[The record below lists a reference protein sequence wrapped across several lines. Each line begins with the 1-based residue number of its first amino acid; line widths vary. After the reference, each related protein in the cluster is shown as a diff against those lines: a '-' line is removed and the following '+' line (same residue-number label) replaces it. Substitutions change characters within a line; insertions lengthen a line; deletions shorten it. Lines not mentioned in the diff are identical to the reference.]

1 MADEDS
7 SNLRPIFVDD
17 EFTTETYDYLN
28 ISENYNVTTII
39 NNTFEKVR
47 PTANATVTI
56 SMLQEVTHYIFVY
69 YTPLITF
76 TGSIGNI
83 LSILVFFR
91 TKLRKLSS
99 SYYLAALGVSDT
111 GFLLVNFFQWLNFF
125 DIHLYNTDIL
135 CQLFTFL
142 SGLCAALSVWFVVA
156 FTVERFIA
164 VLYPLRRQ
172 TMCTV
177 RRAKSVLY
185 GLLLVSLL
193 HSLPLLVLWAPQYNA
208 QINATTC
215 DVVSG
220 YEVIF
225 ILWLD
230 FRPTK
235 YSFMSYVKG
244 TMRKRYQR
252 PFLSFRDIRG

>member
-1 MADEDS
+1 MTQQLTSYQQLLYGDGNITEIQSTFLLSPNS
-7 SNLRPIFVDD
+7 SA
-17 EFTTETYDYLN
+17 LN
-28 ISENYNVTTII
+28 GTAVAVLATLTTTIGDI
-39 NNTFEKVR
+39 LDMQSSSSLHNTTSALK
-47 PTANATVTI
+47 
-56 SMLQEVTHYIFVY
+56 MLQKVTYFLDYY

-76 TGSIGNI
+76 TGAIGNI

-99 SYYLAALGVSDT
+99 SYYLAALGISDT
-111 GFLLVNFFQWLNFF
+111 GFLFINFMQWLNFF
-125 DIHLYNTDIL
+125 GIHIYNMDIL

-177 RRAKSVLY
+177 RRAKSILY
-185 GLLLVSLL
+185 GLVLVSFI
-193 HSLPLLVLWAPQYNA
+193 HSMPLLILWEPQHNVHLNAP
-208 QINATTC
+208 TC

-220 YEVIF
+220 YEASINE
-225 ILWLD
+225 
-230 FRPTK
+230 
-235 YSFMSYVKG
+235 
-244 TMRKRYQR
+244 
-252 PFLSFRDIRG
+252 

>member
-1 MADEDS
+1 MAEELTS
-7 SNLRPIFVDD
+7 SYQYLFDD
-17 EFTTETYDYLN
+17 EYVTESDPN
-28 ISENYNVTTII
+28 ITIIYNDTSTNGTWDPVRSLSNSSVVLKMLQNVTH
-39 NNTFEKVR
+39 F
-47 PTANATVTI
+47 
-56 SMLQEVTHYIFVY
+56 LDYY

-99 SYYLAALGVSDT
+99 SYYLAALGISDT
-111 GFLLVNFFQWLNFF
+111 GFLLINFLQWLNFF
-125 DIHLYNTDIL
+125 DIHLYNTDVL

-185 GLLLVSLL
+185 GLVLVSLI
-193 HSLPLLVLWAPQYNA
+193 HSLPLLVLWAPKYNV
-208 QINATTC
+208 QINAPTC

-220 YEVIF
+220 YEASEYLIE
-225 ILWLD
+225 I
-230 FRPTK
+230 
-235 YSFMSYVKG
+235 
-244 TMRKRYQR
+244 
-252 PFLSFRDIRG
+252 